1 MTATNSNAMTEAKSN
16 FFQLEMDDRLAVL
29 ASLYTQVAG
38 TVPAD
43 AFLAMPE
50 KGGADLVKEVQHLS
64 GEEKLFALRDIL
76 AADRND
82 QDETML
88 DPNPSKA
95 LGELLKG
102 GTKVHTGKYGAMKSE
117 SKLGFWYQLAQSMGS
132 SIPTDYKPS
141 SQATELVNS
150 LKSMSTED
158 LVSFLT
164 KVV

>member
-1 MTATNSNAMTEAKSN
+1 MTTSNSNTMTEVGSK
-16 FFQLEMDDRLAVL
+16 FFQLEIDDRLAVL

-38 TVPAD
+38 TIPAD
-43 AFLAMPE
+43 ALSAMPD
-50 KGGADLVKEVQHLS
+50 KGGADLIKDVQDLS
-64 GEEKLFALRDIL
+64 GEEKLLALRDIL
-76 AADRND
+76 PADKND

-95 LGELLKG
+95 LGELFKG
-102 GTKVHTGKYGAMKSE
+102 GTKVHTGKYGAMKPE
-117 SKLGFWYQLAQSMGS
+117 SRLGFWYQLAQSMGS

-150 LKSMSTED
+150 LKSMSKED

-164 KVV
+164 QVV